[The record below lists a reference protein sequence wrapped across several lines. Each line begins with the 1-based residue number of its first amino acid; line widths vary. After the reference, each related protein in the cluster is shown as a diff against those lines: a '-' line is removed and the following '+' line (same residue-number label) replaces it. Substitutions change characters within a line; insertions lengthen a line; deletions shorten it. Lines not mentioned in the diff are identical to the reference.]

1 MANESK
7 DTLDQKESNNPSLK
21 SSKKKKRGQGE
32 GTIYKRKDGRW
43 AAAVNLGYQNGKL
56 KRKHYYGAS
65 RKEVSDKLNVGL
77 SDLQKGI
84 PIITERQTVGQFLDQ
99 WLNDCAKPS
108 TRPRTYEGYSI
119 IVRRHITPTLGRIS
133 LTKLTPQQVQTFLNE
148 RLSSGLS
155 GRTVQHIRTVLRT
168 ALNQAVRWGIIVRN
182 AAALSE
188 PPRVENYEIQPIT
201 PEEAR
206 KFLDAIKEDR
216 LEALFTVALALG
228 LRRGEALG
236 LRWQDIS
243 FEQRTLRVNNSIQ
256 RINGKLL
263 LSELKTKNS
272 RRVLHMPELLVR
284 KLREHRGRQLEDKL
298 LAGSRWHENDLVF
311 PSSIGTPLE
320 PRNLNRHFDQL
331 LSKAGMHHFRLHDLR
346 HYCASLLLAQGV
358 AMKVVSEILG
368 HTQISTT
375 ADIYTHILPEIKK
388 EALDLIGRILTA
400 S

>member
-1 MANESK
+1 MGDSK
-7 DTLDQKESNNPSLK
+7 EGNK
-21 SSKKKKRGQGE
+21 S
-32 GTIYKRKDGRW
+32 
-43 AAAVNLGYQNGKL
+43 
-56 KRKHYYGAS
+56 
-65 RKEVSDKLNVGL
+65 
-77 SDLQKGI
+77 
-84 PIITERQTVGQFLDQ
+84 
-99 WLNDCAKPS
+99 
-108 TRPRTYEGYSI
+108 
-119 IVRRHITPTLGRIS
+119 PTLEGFSPITGRIS
-133 LTKLTPQQVQTFLNE
+133 LAKLTPQQVQTFLNE

-168 ALNQAVRWGIIVRN
+168 ALNQAVRWGLIVRN
-182 AAALSE
+182 AAALTE
-188 PPRVENYEIQPIT
+188 PPRIENYEIQPIT

-236 LRWQDIS
+236 LRWQDIN
-243 FEQRTLRVNNSIQ
+243 FEQRTLRVNTSLQ

-272 RRVLHMPELLVR
+272 RRVLHMPELLIR

-331 LSKAGMHHFRLHDLR
+331 LSKAGLHHFRLHDLR

>member
-1 MANESK
+1 MANENK
-7 DTLDQKESNNPSLK
+7 DIVDQNELNNPPLK
-21 SSKKKKRGQGE
+21 SSKKRKRGQGE

-56 KRKHYYGAS
+56 KRKHYYGTS
-65 RKEVSDKLNVGL
+65 RKEVRDKLNAGL

-84 PIITERQTVGQFLDQ
+84 PILTERQTVGQFLDQ

-133 LTKLTPQQVQTFLNE
+133 LAKLTPQQVQTFLNE

-168 ALNQAVRWGIIVRN
+168 ALNQAVRWGLIVRN
-182 AAALSE
+182 AAALTE
-188 PPRVENYEIQPIT
+188 PPRIENYEIQPIT

-243 FEQRTLRVNNSIQ
+243 FEQRTLRVTNSLQ

-263 LSELKTKNS
+263 LSDLKTKNS
-272 RRVLHMPELLVR
+272 RRVLHMPELLIR

-358 AMKVVSEILG
+358 ALKVVSEILG

-388 EALDLIGRILTA
+388 DALDLIGRILTA